1 MDINVEYTLYKL
13 TSTQTDKSTNTFL
26 QVFIFMT
33 LSMLFS
39 AKKKVDIRGYYD
51 DLQRFPTSKILLLG
65 YFLFVFLS
73 HCDISINIYFKYFF
87 CYNDYR

>member
-13 TSTQTDKSTNTFL
+13 TSTQTDKSTNTVL

-65 YFLFVFLS
+65 YFICVSFSLW
-73 HCDISINIYFKYFF
+73 YF
-87 CYNDYR
+87 N

>member
-13 TSTQTDKSTNTFL
+13 TSTQTDKSTFL

-33 LSMLFS
+33 KHVIFS
-39 AKKKVDIRGYYD
+39 KKKKVDIRGYYD

-65 YFLFVFLS
+65 YFICVSFSL
-73 HCDISINIYFKYFF
+73 
-87 CYNDYR
+87 

>member
-13 TSTQTDKSTNTFL
+13 TSKQTDKSTNTFL

-39 AKKKVDIRGYYD
+39 AKKK
-51 DLQRFPTSKILLLG
+51 K
-65 YFLFVFLS
+65 
-73 HCDISINIYFKYFF
+73 
-87 CYNDYR
+87 

>member
-1 MDINVEYTLYKL
+1 MDINVEYTLHKL
-13 TSTQTDKSTNTFL
+13 TSTQTDKSTFL

-65 YFLFVFLS
+65 YFICVSFSL
-73 HCDISINIYFKYFF
+73 
-87 CYNDYR
+87 